1 MKPTSKEV
9 LENVSKQCSQELT
22 FYKFN
27 TSVLHISDKY
37 REGRLTG
44 LKYVGDLTFYFMQE
58 EKRIKDL
65 FREEI
70 LKQMKFY
77 SCLEETEYKKG
88 LYDALNTTLD
98 QIQVIKNKNDE
109 EAVLHS

>member
-9 LENVSKQCSQELT
+9 IESVSNHCSNQIIL
-22 FYKFN
+22 YKFN
-27 TSVLHISDKY
+27 TTVLTISDKY

-44 LKYVGDLTFYFMQE
+44 LKYIGDLTFYYLQK
-58 EKRIKDL
+58 EKRIQVL

-77 SCLEETEYKKG
+77 SCLEETEYKQG
-88 LYDALNTTLD
+88 LYDALNDVLD
-98 QIQVIKNKNDE
+98 KLMDVKT
-109 EAVLHS
+109 

>member
-1 MKPTSKEV
+1 MKPTSKEI
-9 LENVSKQCSQELT
+9 LETVSKHCANELT

-27 TSVLHISDKY
+27 TSVLHVSDKY
-37 REGRLTG
+37 REGRVAG
-44 LKYVGDLTFYFMQE
+44 LKYVGNLTFYFMQE

-88 LYDALNTTLD
+88 LYDALSSTLD
-98 QIQVIKNKNDE
+98 DMNGNKP
-109 EAVLHS
+109 

>member
-1 MKPTSKEV
+1 MKPTSKEM
-9 LENVSKQCSQELT
+9 LEKVSKQCSNELI

-27 TSVLHISDKY
+27 TSVLHVSDKY
-37 REGRLTG
+37 REGRVAG
-44 LKYVGDLTFYFMQE
+44 LKYIGDLTFYYMQE
-58 EKRIKDL
+58 EKRIQEL

-88 LYDALNTTLD
+88 LYDALNYTLD
-98 QIQVIKNKNDE
+98 QIQTCKE
-109 EAVLHS
+109 

>member
-9 LENVSKQCSQELT
+9 LEYVSKQCSQDLT
-22 FYKFN
+22 FYTYN
-27 TSVLHISDKY
+27 TSVLHVSDKY
-37 REGRLTG
+37 REGRLAG
-44 LKYVGDLTFYFMQE
+44 LKYVGDLTFHFMQE
-58 EKRIKDL
+58 EKRIQEL

-88 LYDALNTTLD
+88 LYDALNSTLD
-98 QIQVIKNKNDE
+98 DMNGNKP
-109 EAVLHS
+109 

>member
-1 MKPTSKEV
+1 MKPTSKEI
-9 LENVSKQCSQELT
+9 LEKVSKSCANELI

-27 TSVLHISDKY
+27 TSILDVSDKY
-37 REGRLTG
+37 REGRVAG

-58 EKRIKDL
+58 EKRIQEL

-77 SCLEETEYKKG
+77 SCLEDTEYKNG
-88 LYDALNTTLD
+88 LYDALNSTLD
-98 QIQVIKNKNDE
+98 DMNGNKP
-109 EAVLHS
+109 

>member
-1 MKPTSKEV
+1 MKPTSKEI
-9 LENVSKQCSQELT
+9 LEKVSKNCANELI

-27 TSVLHISDKY
+27 TSVLHVSDKY
-37 REGRLTG
+37 REGRVAG
-44 LKYVGDLTFYFMQE
+44 LKYIGDLTFYFMQE

-88 LYDALNTTLD
+88 LYDALNSTLD
-98 QIQVIKNKNDE
+98 DMNGNKT
-109 EAVLHS
+109 

>member
-1 MKPTSKEV
+1 MKYTSKET
-9 LENVSKQCSQELT
+9 LDAVSKNCSNQLI

-27 TSVLHISDKY
+27 TNTLKVSDKY
-37 REGRLTG
+37 REGRVTG
-44 LKYVGDLTFYFMQE
+44 LKYIGDLTFYFLQE

-77 SCLEETEYKKG
+77 SCLDETEYKRG
-88 LYDALNTTLD
+88 LYDAMNETLD
-98 QIQVIKNKNDE
+98 QLKD
-109 EAVLHS
+109 L